1 MKTMT
6 KLAAAFCA
14 MLLVLLAAFPA
25 LAATTDLKL
34 VGGAAGL
41 VLLPAEGKLF
51 DLQNMSPGDT
61 RTATITI
68 KNDYSKWYDL
78 WMRAEDVTAE
88 KPSLFEVMELTVL
101 YRGKEL
107 YRGPVAGFAGDASI
121 YLGRYHP
128 GESGELTAT
137 VHLPGP
143 ATGNE
148 YQGKRAGVKW
158 IFTAQSSG
166 EVLPP
171 TGGEWASYVLL
182 GSLAL
187 LAGIQLASRRQRLPA

>member
-6 KLAAAFCA
+6 KLAAAFSA
-14 MLLVLLAAFPA
+14 TLLLLLAALPA
-25 LAATTDLKL
+25 LAATADLEL

-41 VLLPAEGKLF
+41 VLKPAGEKLF
-51 DLQNMSPGDT
+51 DLGNMSPGDT
-61 RTATITI
+61 RTATITVR
-68 KNDYSKWYDL
+68 NDYSKWYDL
-78 WMRAEDVTAE
+78 WVRAEDVTAE

-101 YRGKEL
+101 YRGREI
-107 YRGPVAGFAGDASI
+107 YRGPVAGFGGDGSI

-128 GESGELTAT
+128 GESGELTAA

-148 YQGKRAGVKW
+148 YQGKSAGVKW

-171 TGGEWASYVLL
+171 TGGEWALHSLL
-182 GSLAL
+182 GGLAL
-187 LAGIQLASRRQRLPA
+187 LAGIQLATRRKRRPA